1 MPDEVVISIPIAT
14 TIEAGSTL
22 VLTVLPPATA
32 SDGGMDFSDPNNSG
46 LLALVEDI

>member
-1 MPDEVVISIPIAT
+1 MDEVVISIPIAT

-22 VLTVLPPATA
+22 VLTILPPAA
-32 SDGGMDFSDPNNSG
+32 SGESGMDFSDPNNSG